1 MDKWLEHVAKTVG
14 HRKTFHKVLA
24 QRCWPK
30 TDAMS
35 LPGADEP
42 AAKRIR
48 VGNGGEATA
57 GTWSENCL
65 NQGCRS
71 VQCFRKLNRSW
82 AWPMYFCKSFVE
94 PRNILRPPFFHGLL
108 QGWSCKVGRMDLNI
122 KSSKCA
128 ISRIDSDLVGLQ
140 EKNGRGTMMIIH
152 TVHAR

>member
-1 MDKWLEHVAKTVG
+1 MDKWLEHVA
-14 HRKTFHKVLA
+14 RPSDLATFGKVLA

-82 AWPMYFCKSFVE
+82 AWPMYFCRASQH
-94 PRNILRPPFFHGLL
+94 LATPFFSWFVAGLEL
-108 QGWSCKVGRMDLNI
+108 QGW
-122 KSSKCA
+122 
-128 ISRIDSDLVGLQ
+128 
-140 EKNGRGTMMIIH
+140 KNGP
-152 TVHAR
+152 